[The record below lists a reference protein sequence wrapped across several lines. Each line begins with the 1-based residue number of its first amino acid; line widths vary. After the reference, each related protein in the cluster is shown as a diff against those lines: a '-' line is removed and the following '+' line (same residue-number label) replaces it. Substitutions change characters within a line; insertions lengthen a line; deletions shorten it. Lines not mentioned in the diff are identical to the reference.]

1 MDVKEHGAGGV
12 GDVGGV
18 DGPASELPQQP
29 GVHRAEQNLPPAGL
43 FPGPLH
49 MVEHPLDLG
58 GGEVRV
64 GNQASGGTD
73 MLLQAVG
80 PQPVHQLRR
89 AAALPDDGVVDGPPG
104 GPVPQ
109 NGGLTLVGDADGG
122 DLRRVY
128 PRLGDDLHHYPVL
141 GGPDLHGVMLHP
153 PLPGVELGELL
164 LRHAENVLLPV
175 KEDGAGTGGALI
187 QREKIGAHSE
197 ASF

>member
-1 MDVKEHGAGGV
+1 MGMSHALYVGVAVNLAGGAHLGQHGPGNVQGGEEGVVPVQGMDVKEHGAGGV

-18 DGPASELPQQP
+18 HGPASELPQQP

-64 GNQASGGTD
+64 GNQASGGAD
-73 MLLQAVG
+73 VLLQAVG

-109 NGGLTLVGDADGG
+109 DGGLTLVGDADGG

-128 PRLGDDLHHYPVL
+128 AADWAMTSIITPYWEDQISMGSCST
-141 GGPDLHGVMLHP
+141 HP
-153 PLPGVELGELL
+153 SRG
-164 LRHAENVLLPV
+164 
-175 KEDGAGTGGALI
+175 
-187 QREKIGAHSE
+187 
-197 ASF
+197 

>member
-1 MDVKEHGAGGV
+1 MSRAGEEGVVPVQGMDVKEHGAGGV

-18 DGPASELPQQP
+18 DRAPPVSFHSSQASTVPN
-29 GVHRAEQNLPPAGL
+29 RSLPPAGL

-64 GNQASGGTD
+64 GNQASGGAD
-73 MLLQAVG
+73 VLLQAVG

-128 PRLGDDLHHYPVL
+128 PGLG
-141 GGPDLHGVMLHP
+141 
-153 PLPGVELGELL
+153 
-164 LRHAENVLLPV
+164 A
-175 KEDGAGTGGALI
+175 
-187 QREKIGAHSE
+187 
-197 ASF
+197 

>member
-1 MDVKEHGAGGV
+1 MASPGGEAALAEQGGLLVAGHAGDGDAHALYVGVAVNLAGGAHLGQHGPGNVQGGEEGVVPVQGMDVKEHGAGGV

-64 GNQASGGTD
+64 GNQASGGAD

-80 PQPVHQLRR
+80 P
-89 AAALPDDGVVDGPPG
+89 
-104 GPVPQ
+104 
-109 NGGLTLVGDADGG
+109 
-122 DLRRVY
+122 
-128 PRLGDDLHHYPVL
+128 
-141 GGPDLHGVMLHP
+141 
-153 PLPGVELGELL
+153 
-164 LRHAENVLLPV
+164 
-175 KEDGAGTGGALI
+175 
-187 QREKIGAHSE
+187 
-197 ASF
+197 